1 MMISVQPLTTH
12 SVRQTDSGTTIT
24 VGETFATTA
33 NQIDDAQIDMR
44 WRTTHPMFSDN
55 TWMGGGWVVVGR
67 CQVRWN
73 VGKAPA
79 AHSLRF

>member
-1 MMISVQPLTTH
+1 MMISVQPLLWPTTH

-55 TWMGGGWVVVGR
+55 TWMGGGWVVEG
-67 CQVRWN
+67 VRSGGML
-73 VGKAPA
+73 GKLP
-79 AHSLRF
+79 HSLRF